1 MTSSEGTTNGSHDTV
16 TVTKGTDLKL
26 LPPCSRSPRNLS
38 NEVLLMIF
46 KLLDKDHL
54 KSVRCACKF
63 FGPLASPLLFD
74 QIYISPHTPNLDVFH
89 HITEHSELCRYP
101 RQLVYDVQRFKATI
115 DSREYF
121 KNLCDQLRHYT
132 SRDSR
137 SNIPHVDKEIEGF
150 VGMARGPPSE
160 DDRYSTCRVVLR
172 GLEIYREK
180 AEEQDYYSNS
190 GQLLACLCVGLMKLS
205 CLDKVIFQST
215 WEDGDLFS
223 ENWSEYPRDPRLFSS
238 PLARAWSSFHLK
250 PMAPSFDANTAHEFD
265 NVISAFSLA
274 KRPLRALQAGSL
286 MCNMPY
292 EKFYTKSRLSRTF
305 RQYGPSAMYH
315 LECLH
320 LEIDT
325 QHYSARELSD
335 SGNVVF
341 IRERTPSVDLLA
353 AALLYM
359 PGLRHLS
366 LSGTVHDD
374 GNGLMSIRELFQVVR
389 LPALE
394 HLSLLGMLGS
404 TADILAFLRA
414 QPRLRTLE
422 LCNIELSEGTWAGLI
437 DDMRR
442 WLPLESLQLIPYL
455 RQGGGVDIWDEDAW
469 DDEEM
474 TGEVENY
481 ILHGGTNPLRV
492 PE

>member
-1 MTSSEGTTNGSHDTV
+1 MTSSEGTANGSHDTV

-26 LPPCSRSPRNLS
+26 LPSCSRSPGNLS

-74 QIYISPHTPNLDVFH
+74 QIYISPHRPNLDVFRH
-89 HITEHSELCRYP
+89 MTEHSELCRYP
-101 RQLVYDVQRFKATI
+101 RELVYDVQRFKATI

-137 SNIPHVDKEIEGF
+137 FNIPHVDKEIEGL
-150 VGMARGPPSE
+150 VGMARGPPRE
-160 DDRYSTCRVVLR
+160 DDSYSTCRVVLR
-172 GLEIYREK
+172 GLEIYRQK
-180 AEEQDYYSNS
+180 AEEEDYYSNS
-190 GQLLACLCVGLMKLS
+190 GQLLACLCVGLVKLPY
-205 CLDKVIFQST
+205 LDKVMFQST

-223 ENWSEYPRDPRLFSS
+223 ENWSESPREPRLFSS

-250 PMAPSFDANTAHEFD
+250 PVAPSFDANTVHEFD
-265 NVISAFSLA
+265 NVISAFSLT
-274 KRPLRALQAGSL
+274 KRPLRALHAGSL
-286 MCNMPY
+286 MFNMPY

-305 RQYGPSAMYH
+305 RQHGPTATHH
-315 LECLH
+315 LECLQ
-320 LEIDT
+320 LDIDT
-325 QHYSARELSD
+325 RHYSARELSD
-335 SGNVVF
+335 SGNIVF
-341 IRERTPSVDLLA
+341 TRERTPPVDLLA
-353 AALLYM
+353 AAFLHM
-359 PGLRHLS
+359 PGLRHLW
-366 LSGTVHDD
+366 LSSVDHDD
-374 GNGLMSIRELFQVVR
+374 GNGLLSISELFQAVR

-394 HLSLLGMLGS
+394 HLSLWGMLGS
-404 TADILAFLRA
+404 VADILAFLRA
-414 QPRLRTLE
+414 QSRLRTLE
-422 LCNIELSEGTWAGLI
+422 LCNIELSEGTWAGLV

-442 WLPLESLQLIPYL
+442 CLSLESVNLIPSL

-469 DDEEM
+469 EDENM
-474 TGEVENY
+474 TGEVEKY